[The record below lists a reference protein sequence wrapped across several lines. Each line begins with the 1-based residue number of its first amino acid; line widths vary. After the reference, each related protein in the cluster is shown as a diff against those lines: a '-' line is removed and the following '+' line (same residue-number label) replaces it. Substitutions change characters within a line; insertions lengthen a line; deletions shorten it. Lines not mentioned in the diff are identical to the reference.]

1 MPLILGIDPGL
12 RFTGY
17 GLVSFELHHDTVQ
30 HIHSG
35 RISTAQVDQD
45 NLPARLKIIYHE
57 LCQLMTTHRPDHI
70 VVERVFMNVNG
81 KTTMQLGQ
89 ARGAAIT
96 AIVAQDYPIT
106 EYTALQVKKIVTG
119 YGHADKKQIQDH
131 VKQHLMLSPE
141 RKLLP
146 DAADALACALC
157 HIFALKNPALLI
169 PAVAKA
175 PPPSSKRPRKKT
187 SALPLEEDDLISL
200 L

>member
-17 GLVSFELHHDTVQ
+17 GLVDFDSALNTLR

-45 NLPARLKIIYHE
+45 DLPARLKIIYHE
-57 LCQLMTTHRPDHI
+57 LCAIMSQYRPDHI
-70 VVERVFMNVNG
+70 AIESVFMNVNG

-96 AIVAQDYPIT
+96 AVVAQNYPIT
-106 EYTALQVKKIVTG
+106 EYTALQVKKIVAG
-119 YGHADKKQIQDH
+119 YGHADKKQIQDY
-131 VKQHLMLSPE
+131 VRQHLTLSSE

-157 HIFALKNPALLI
+157 HIFALKQPELI
-169 PAVAKA
+169 DKKTPTTPV
-175 PPPSSKRPRKKT
+175 KRTRKKIP
-187 SALPLEEDDLISL
+187 SAALEEDDLESL
-200 L
+200 I

>member
-17 GLVSFELHHDTVQ
+17 GLVDFDSALNTLR

-45 NLPARLKIIYHE
+45 DLPARLKIIYHE
-57 LCQLMTTHRPDHI
+57 LCAIMSQYRPDHI
-70 VVERVFMNVNG
+70 AIERVFMNVNG

-96 AIVAQDYPIT
+96 AVVAQNYPIT

-119 YGHADKKQIQDH
+119 YGHADKKQIQDY
-131 VKQHLMLSPE
+131 VRQHLTLSSE

-157 HIFALKNPALLI
+157 HIFALKQPELI
-169 PAVAKA
+169 DKKTPTTPV
-175 PPPSSKRPRKKT
+175 KRTRKKIP
-187 SALPLEEDDLISL
+187 SAALEEDDLESL
-200 L
+200 I

>member
-17 GLVSFELHHDTVQ
+17 GLVSFDLHHDEIH
-30 HIHSG
+30 HIQSG

-57 LCQLMTTHRPDHI
+57 LCHIMAMHRPDHI

-131 VKQHLMLSPE
+131 VKQHLTLSAE

-157 HIFALKNPALLI
+157 HIFALKNPALLT
-169 PAVAKA
+169 PTTTKTST
-175 PPPSSKRPRKKT
+175 PSKRPRKKT
-187 SALPLEEDDLISL
+187 SALPLEEDDLTAL